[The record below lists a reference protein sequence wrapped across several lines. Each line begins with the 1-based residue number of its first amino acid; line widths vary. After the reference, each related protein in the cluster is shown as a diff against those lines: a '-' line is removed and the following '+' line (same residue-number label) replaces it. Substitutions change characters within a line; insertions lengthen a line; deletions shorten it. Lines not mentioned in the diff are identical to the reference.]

1 MKGIKIFLKGK
12 KTKNVNMLVNDIEI
26 FLKKKTEKGQYGCEH
41 YKNLP
46 KDEKQKIVEYRKKYS
61 RMQEI

>member
-1 MKGIKIFLKGK
+1 MV
-12 KTKNVNMLVNDIEI
+12 VN
-26 FLKKKTEKGQYGCEH
+26 T
-41 YKNLP
+41 KNLP